1 VSICA
6 KRHSREA
13 PSSGESMNRI
23 DLQNLA
29 ELRIKEARIL
39 LDAASYAGAFYL
51 AGYSIECALKACI
64 AKETKEHDFPDR
76 PEEVRKIYTHNLDQL
91 LGLAKLKDRFE
102 DDKKSNNRLDD
113 YWNSIVNWSEEKRYE
128 LGLTEREARDL
139 CEAVD
144 DPTNGVLQWLKKS
157 W

>member
-1 VSICA
+1 
-6 KRHSREA
+6 
-13 PSSGESMNRI
+13 MNRI

-39 LDAASYAGAFYL
+39 LEAASYPGAFYL

-91 LGLAKLKDRFE
+91 LGLAKLKDKFE
-102 DDKKSNNRLDD
+102 EDKKSNKDLDA

-128 LGLTEREARDL
+128 LELTEK
-139 CEAVD
+139 EAVD
-144 DPTNGVLQWLKKS
+144 LWNAIADPTNGVLQWLKKC

>member
-1 VSICA
+1 
-6 KRHSREA
+6 
-13 PSSGESMNRI
+13 MNRI

-39 LDAASYAGAFYL
+39 LEAASYPGAFYL

-64 AKETKEHDFPDR
+64 AKETKEHHFPDR

-91 LGLAKLKDRFE
+91 LGLAKLKDKFE
-102 DDKKSNNRLDD
+102 EDKKSNKDLDA

-128 LGLTEREARDL
+128 LELTEKEAADL
-139 CEAVD
+139 WNAIA
-144 DPTNGVLQWLKKS
+144 DPTNGVLQWLKKC

>member
-1 VSICA
+1 
-6 KRHSREA
+6 
-13 PSSGESMNRI
+13 MNRI
-23 DLQNLA
+23 DLQNLE

-39 LDAASYAGAFYL
+39 LEAASYPGAFYL

-91 LGLAKLKDRFE
+91 LGLAKLKDKFE
-102 DDKKSNNRLDD
+102 EDKKSNKDLDA

-128 LGLTEREARDL
+128 LELTEK
-139 CEAVD
+139 EAVD
-144 DPTNGVLQWLKKS
+144 LWNAIADPTNGVLQWLKKC